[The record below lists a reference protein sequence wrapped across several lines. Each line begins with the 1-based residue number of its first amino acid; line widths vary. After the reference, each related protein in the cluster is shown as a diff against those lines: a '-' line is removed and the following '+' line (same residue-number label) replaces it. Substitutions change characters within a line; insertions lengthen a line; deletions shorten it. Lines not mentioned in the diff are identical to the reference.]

1 MLVHGENATRT
12 IAGLLAEGVDPE
24 KYGFKGISTKHE
36 RIKDDILKRFIFMD
50 MHIPYWKDIQRRW
63 VENRRNNS
71 FPKKWIWIYDYNF
84 DHVNMTFSKQL
95 KIGLPKTR
103 SLLSKI
109 KHTVIKMTKITFTGD
124 IIIAPEQ
131 LQAITKKCRW

>member
-1 MLVHGENATRT
+1 LRVCWDSRGGRNCCACEKCYRT

-24 KYGFKGISTKHE
+24 KYGFKGISTKYE

-50 MHIPYWKDIQRRW
+50 MHIPYWKDIQRRC
-63 VENRRNNS
+63 VENRRNIHL
-71 FPKKWIWIYDYNF
+71 PQEMDWIYDYNF

-95 KIGLPKTR
+95 KINYQKTR

-109 KHTVIKMTKITFTGD
+109 KHTVIK
-124 IIIAPEQ
+124 
-131 LQAITKKCRW
+131 